1 MFLYYAFLFTITLG
15 LPLLVMVSTRSSA
28 NGAANLKANA
38 QLNRAANGH
47 LSKADAS
54 IVDQAAFLP
63 GKGRVWS
70 HTPSNLTLLW
80 LAISLPLV
88 TWDIGYVL
96 LRPHSMPGGKYHW
109 PLWVP
114 YELYGR
120 VDYIYGWKAW
130 NEHNGFTAAQTRL
143 NVVETLMYVFYAYIV
158 YTAGRQSVK
167 QGRGAPTDGGKL
179 SESRTVRG
187 QAAGL
192 AVLVG
197 YTASIM
203 TVSKTVMYCK
213 FGHPWLEIIADSNL
227 GLNEYHSGF
236 DNIGHNTLSNLIILW
251 VIPKHVSIHS
261 PMHRECL

>member
-1 MFLYYAFLFTITLG
+1 MNELYYFALYAVTLG
-15 LPLLVMVSTRSSA
+15 LPLLIMLSQYSA
-28 NGAANLKANA
+28 NQAERGLKALKEAELNGNVTEKVSKTDAGLVKNA
-38 QLNRAANGH
+38 
-47 LSKADAS
+47 AS
-54 IVDQAAFLP
+54 GQA
-63 GKGRVWS
+63 RVWS

-88 TWDIGYVL
+88 IWDTGYVL

-120 VDYIYGWKAW
+120 TDYVYGWKAW
-130 NEHNGFTAAQTRL
+130 NEHNGFTAAQGWM
-143 NVVETLMYVFYAYIV
+143 NVVETLGYLFYAYIV
-158 YTAGRQSVK
+158 FTTGKQSIK

-197 YTASIM
+197 YSAAIM
-203 TVSKTVMYCK
+203 TVSKTVLYCK
-213 FGHPWLEIIADSNL
+213 CYWYATCLRA
-227 GLNEYHSGF
+227 
-236 DNIGHNTLSNLIILW
+236 
-251 VIPKHVSIHS
+251 IPD
-261 PMHRECL
+261 M

>member
-1 MFLYYAFLFTITLG
+1 MNELYYFALYAVTLG
-15 LPLLVMVSTRSSA
+15 LPLLLMLSQYSA
-28 NGAANLKANA
+28 NQAEKRLKALKEAELNGNA
-38 QLNRAANGH
+38 TEQ
-47 LSKADAS
+47 LSKTDAS
-54 IVDQAAFLP
+54 LVKNAAS
-63 GKGRVWS
+63 GQGRVWS

-88 TWDIGYVL
+88 IWDTGYVL

-120 VDYIYGWKAW
+120 TDYVYGWKAW
-130 NEHNGFTAAQTRL
+130 NEHNGFTAAQGWM
-143 NVVETLMYVFYAYIV
+143 NVVETLGYLFYAYIV
-158 YTAGRQSVK
+158 FTEGKQSIK

-197 YTASIM
+197 YSASIM
-203 TVSKTVMYCK
+203 TISKTVLYCE
-213 FGHPWLEIIADSNL
+213 LCSDIAS
-227 GLNEYHSGF
+227 
-236 DNIGHNTLSNLIILW
+236 
-251 VIPKHVSIHS
+251 
-261 PMHRECL
+261 